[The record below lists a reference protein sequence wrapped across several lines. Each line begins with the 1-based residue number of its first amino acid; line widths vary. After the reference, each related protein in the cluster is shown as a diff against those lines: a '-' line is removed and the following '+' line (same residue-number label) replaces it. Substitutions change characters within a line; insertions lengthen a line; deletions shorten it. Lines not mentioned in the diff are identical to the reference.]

1 MAYEQS
7 AYTRTMPN
15 QSGFVAPTS
24 GQSGY
29 NRTNNK
35 KKGGFQI
42 PFGMFNKRGGGA
54 TYAEEDYLRQ
64 IDLDKKIWERSTPD
78 ITGVGGQVRWDRDKN
93 MMTST
98 LSPEMQTIYDDM
110 LRRQGVF
117 GGQVDE
123 LAGGGWR
130 DARDELYQDSLRS
143 FEFED
148 AQSEARRLERQQ
160 NQGAGDYASKI
171 ENLDAAQALGQR
183 NLGAYNN
190 AFALSQGLIDS
201 NLNRQRGDIGTMAG
215 LGDVANSMMTQPTP
229 NTTGNMER
237 ESLAST
243 RWADNLAM
251 ENIKA
256 TKAKNN
262 FWNSLVSGSSSIFS

>member
-15 QSGFVAPTS
+15 QPGFVAPTS
-24 GQSGY
+24 GRIGY

-35 KKGGFQI
+35 KTSGFQI
-42 PFGMFNKRGGGA
+42 PSGMFNRRGGGA
-54 TYAEEDYLRQ
+54 KYAEEDWLRQ
-64 IDLDKKIWERSTPD
+64 QKLDKKIWERSTPD
-78 ITGVGGQVRWDRDKN
+78 ITGAGGQVRWDREKN

-98 LSPEMQTIYDDM
+98 LSPENQAIYDDM
-110 LRRQGVF
+110 IRRQSVF
-117 GGQVDE
+117 GGQVDD

-130 DARDELYQDSLRS
+130 DARDELYQDTLRS

-148 AQSEARRLERQQ
+148 AQAEAERLERQQ
-160 NQGAGDYASKI
+160 NQNTGDYANKI
-171 ENLDAAQALGQR
+171 ENLVAAQATGQR

-190 AFALSQGLIDS
+190 AFLLSQGLIDS
-201 NLNRQRGDIGTMAG
+201 NLSRQRGDIGTMAD
-215 LGDVANSMMTQPTP
+215 LGNIANAMMTQPTP
-229 NTTGNMER
+229 NTTGNMAG

-262 FWNSLVSGSSSIFS
+262 FWNSLLSGSSSIFS

>member
-1 MAYEQS
+1 MGYGT
-7 AYTRTMPN
+7 YRTGTGGQN
-15 QSGFVAPTS
+15 RDEVLYGANSPTT
-24 GQSGY
+24 
-29 NRTNNK
+29 TNNYVAK
-35 KKGGFQI
+35 NNTMEI
-42 PFGMFNKRGGGA
+42 PFGMFN
-54 TYAEEDYLRQ
+54 RQ
-64 IDLDKKIWERSTPD
+64 GSGVEHGEWNWKEQQELDKMVWERSTPD

-98 LSPEMQTIYDDM
+98 LSPEMRTIYDDM

-148 AQSEARRLERQQ
+148 AKAEAARLERQQ
-160 NQGAGDYASKI
+160 NQNTGDYANKI
-171 ENLDAAQALGQR
+171 ENLVAAEGIGQR

-201 NLNRQRGDIGTMAG
+201 NLARQRGDIGTMVG
-215 LGDVANSMMTQPTP
+215 LGDVANSMMNQPVP
-229 NTTGNMER
+229 QPLANMENVSDSITNVANLR
-237 ESLAST
+237 AARDQMESAS
-243 RWADNLAM
+243 
-251 ENIKA
+251 KG
-256 TKAKNN
+256 N
-262 FWNSLVSGSSSIFS
+262 FWDSLLSGSSSLFS